1 MSAVLFM
8 GAMQLDAPRAGHPR
22 PSPVKGKRPQRA
34 GGVQNRVARS
44 DLHIATRY
52 FLGFFYSSDRTFPAR
67 EITPFANGR
76 VGLRGFGALVGIGPG
91 ARCLLGITGVR
102 ARHRGANHHSVCGM
116 TGLII
121 GVDIG
126 SAGALAAAERRH
138 QELLAKAAARL
149 VGKAAGKAARQ
160 AAARERRRV
169 KSKVYFAAYYARNR
183 EAIAAR
189 RKLKREAE
197 RI

>member
-1 MSAVLFM
+1 
-8 GAMQLDAPRAGHPR
+8 
-22 PSPVKGKRPQRA
+22 
-34 GGVQNRVARS
+34 
-44 DLHIATRY
+44 
-52 FLGFFYSSDRTFPAR
+52 
-67 EITPFANGR
+67 
-76 VGLRGFGALVGIGPG
+76 
-91 ARCLLGITGVR
+91 
-102 ARHRGANHHSVCGM
+102 M

-121 GVDIG
+121 GDDIG

-149 VGKAAGKAARQ
+149 AGKAAGKAARKD
-160 AAARERRRV
+160 AARERRRV

-197 RI
+197 RV